1 MASLSI
7 VTICFNNLEEL
18 KTTMASVASQTRLP
32 QEYWIID
39 GSKNSEIRDYLSST
53 ELPDYIKWISERDN
67 GISDGFNKGVTR
79 CTQDVIHILNSGDYY
94 FDENSV
100 ETVMAE
106 FDADDKLMWTHGQF
120 KQYLGGHWI
129 ISGTAF
135 DPDKLYMGMRQVAH
149 PTMFLRNEVYDRIG
163 LFPDDLRDAMDY
175 DLLIR
180 LRNEK
185 FKYIEKPISVFTPG
199 GNSEINWKR
208 CYIEGMNAYRKHIGN
223 DWRLQLGYYKQLA
236 VHAILDTPIGDA
248 LLKGR
253 KG

>member
-1 MASLSI
+1 MATLSI

-18 KTTMASVASQTRLP
+18 KTTMASVAAQTRLP

-53 ELPDYIKWISERDN
+53 DLPPYVKWISEPDK
-67 GISDGFNKGVTR
+67 GISDGFNKGVSR
-79 CTQDVIHILNSGDYY
+79 CTQDVVHILNSGDYY
-94 FDENSV
+94 YNEEAV
-100 ETVMAE
+100 ATVMAA
-106 FDADDKLMWTHGQF
+106 FDQDPELMWTHAQF
-120 KQYLGGHWI
+120 KQFLGGHWI

-149 PTMFLRNEVYDRIG
+149 PTMFLRREVYDRIG
-163 LFPDDLRDAMDY
+163 LFPNDLRDAMDY

-185 FKYIEKPISVFTPG
+185 FKYLQQPIAVFTPG

-208 CYIEGMNAYRKHIGN
+208 CYREGMRAYQKHVGN
-223 DWRLQLGYYKQLA
+223 DWRLQIGYVKQLL
-236 VHAILDTPIGDA
+236 VHAMLNTPIGDA